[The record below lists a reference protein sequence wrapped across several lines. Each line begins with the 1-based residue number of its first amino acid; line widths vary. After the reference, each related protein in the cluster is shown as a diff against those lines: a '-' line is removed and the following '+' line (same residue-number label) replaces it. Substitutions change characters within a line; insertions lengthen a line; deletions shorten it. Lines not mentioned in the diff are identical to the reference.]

1 MPEIIPDDLPYT
13 PQGIECLRLG
23 ARRGGE
29 GIGCCAVDV
38 FQGFSNDPYDDR
50 PPIPM
55 LEGDSRHPIIAGYPD
70 MRQRTIVG
78 TNEEVF
84 LTYLKIGTMSS
95 APVEDHAFI
104 AVITGEQI
112 RSSTGKKWL
121 KILKREGFEWAGCTS
136 NSVYSE
142 YHPNHIFMMI
152 RSTGEYMDEDEILQL
167 KKPPSAWLELEEPS
181 STPEERFTEIV
192 PKFGVLE
199 EEGETT
205 ETISTATGISIY
217 PGS

>member
-1 MPEIIPDDLPYT
+1 MPEVIPDDLPYT

-29 GIGCCAVDV
+29 GIGCCAIDV
-38 FQGFSNDPYDDR
+38 FQGFSNDPSSLR

-55 LEGDSRHPIIAGYPD
+55 FEGDSRQPISVGYPD
-70 MRQRTIVG
+70 QRQKTVEG

-95 APVEDHAFI
+95 DPTEDHAFL
-104 AVITGEQI
+104 AVITGEQLY
-112 RSSTGKKWL
+112 SSTGRAWL
-121 KILKREGFEWAGCTS
+121 KILKREGFEWVGCTS

-152 RSTGEYMDEDEILQL
+152 RSTGEYMDEDEIAQL

-181 STPEERFTEIV
+181 STPAERFEEIV

-199 EEGETT
+199 EEEEASETPI
-205 ETISTATGISIY
+205 ETSILSTY
-217 PGS
+217 PWS

>member
-1 MPEIIPDDLPYT
+1 MPEVIPDGLPYT

-29 GIGCCAVDV
+29 GIGCCAIDV
-38 FQGFSNDPYDDR
+38 FQGFSNHPAEER

-55 LEGDSRHPIIAGYPD
+55 VEGDSRRAITAGYPD
-70 MRQRTIVG
+70 MRQKTVIG

-95 APVEDHAFI
+95 CPTEDHAFI

-112 RSSTGKKWL
+112 ESCTGREWL
-121 KILKREGFEWAGCTS
+121 KILKREGFEWVGCTS

-142 YHPNHIFMMI
+142 YHPNHIFMLI
-152 RSTGEYMDEDEILQL
+152 RSAGEYMDEDEILQL

-181 STPEERFTEIV
+181 STPEKRFEEIV

-199 EEGETT
+199 EAEETS
-205 ETISTATGISIY
+205 EEISAPTTLSVY